1 MRNEVMSKMNPW
13 DRVVS
18 LRKEIWEGC
27 SSTLGTS
34 FAIALEQAAVGA
46 GP

>member
-18 LRKEIWEGC
+18 LRKEIWEGR
-27 SSTLGTS
+27 SSTLDE
-34 FAIALEQAAVGA
+34 FAIALEQTAVGA
-46 GP
+46 FP